1 MLISNSND
9 SGHIDINFVFSVWA
23 ICYHTGIYISSRLSS
38 LPMIS
43 ECITCFPFLTQA
55 TFSSVICGVTTSS
68 HTLEMFGNSNSN
80 IMSQQL
86 NQPITEQT
94 VSTLYVFSFKT
105 QHVYTVC
112 HYFLPWWQLDNNAGM
127 IRILLHNILYIFRRS
142 RCGWEIDKVTSTISM
157 VVCLSQPVK
166 LEFTFHVCPDS
177 YEDFEGI

>member
-9 SGHIDINFVFSVWA
+9 SGHIDINVVFSVWA
-23 ICYHTGIYISSRLSS
+23 PCYHTGIYISSRLGS

-43 ECITCFPFLTQA
+43 QCITCFPFHTQA

-68 HTLEMFGNSNSN
+68 HTLKMFGNSNSN
-80 IMSQQL
+80 ITSQQL

-105 QHVYTVC
+105 QHVYIYCMSLLFAMV
-112 HYFLPWWQLDNNAGM
+112 LDNNAGM
-127 IRILLHNILYIFRRS
+127 IRILLHNILYIFKRS

-166 LEFTFHVCPDS
+166 LIHVCPDP